1 MELLTLAAADVGQL
15 AGSFGVWA
23 LILALNYAAG
33 CALSLHD
40 PSLKALSQ
48 RPIVAHHSDDCTEA
62 ATATLSDRS
71 GANSIG
77 RDAGAN

>member
-1 MELLTLAAADVGQL
+1 MAATDVGQL
-15 AGSFGVWA
+15 AGSFGVRA
-23 LILALNYAAG
+23 LVLALNYTAG

-40 PSLKALSQ
+40 PSLEALSQ
-48 RPIVAHHSDDCTEA
+48 RPIVAHHSDDCAKAT
-62 ATATLSDRS
+62 TATLSDRS